1 MHQGTFF
8 SLAERLMDRLQGA
21 EILFANLNAEDSD
34 FVRLNQNRVR
44 QAGNV
49 HSASLALTLINDSKQ
64 VEGSCDLR
72 GDADTDLT
80 LALDLLVRLRERLPH
95 VPVDPYLNFC
105 EQPFESTRV
114 LPAQLT
120 DASDAIDTL
129 SEQADG
135 MDLVGILASGRIA
148 DGLASSIGHRC
159 WHQSDSFNLDWSCY
173 LERDKA
179 VKGTYSGFVWEPDQL
194 AARIAAQRVRLD
206 LMNHPQRHL
215 APGRYRAFLA
225 PAAVQELMDML
236 AWGGFGLRDHRT
248 RQTPLLAL
256 ANGQVELHPHLNIR
270 EANDR
275 GLTSRFTA
283 EGFSKPERVP
293 LIAGGHF
300 GRCLVD
306 ARCAKEY
313 DAEVNASAE
322 YPESVEVDAGDL
334 PADEILDRIGSG
346 IYIGNLWYCNW
357 SDRNACRITGMTR
370 FGTFWV
376 ENGMLSAP
384 LAVMR
389 FDDSLYRLLGDRLEG
404 LTQEREL
411 LLSASTYGGRSS
423 DSALLP
429 GALVSG
435 INLAL

>member
-1 MHQGTFF
+1 
-8 SLAERLMDRLQGA
+8 
-21 EILFANLNAEDSD
+21 
-34 FVRLNQNRVR
+34 
-44 QAGNV
+44 
-49 HSASLALTLINDSKQ
+49 
-64 VEGSCDLR
+64 
-72 GDADTDLT
+72 
-80 LALDLLVRLRERLPH
+80 
-95 VPVDPYLNFC
+95 
-105 EQPFESTRV
+105 
-114 LPAQLT
+114 
-120 DASDAIDTL
+120 
-129 SEQADG
+129 
-135 MDLVGILASGRIA
+135 
-148 DGLASSIGHRC
+148 
-159 WHQSDSFNLDWSCY
+159 
-173 LERDKA
+173 
-179 VKGTYSGFVWEPDQL
+179 
-194 AARIAAQRVRLD
+194 
-206 LMNHPQRHL
+206 
-215 APGRYRAFLA
+215 
-225 PAAVQELMDML
+225 MDML